1 MTSKLQIEALT
12 LTILLTVSIL
22 LIGSTTIVKAQTET
36 VVYVDPPEVKDIFS
50 PNTFTISVKVAN
62 ITDFY
67 GLDLQF
73 TWDPTVIKYVSH
85 TKMIP
90 VSTHPGGV
98 LNSPTLPILDAVD
111 ETASLPGAEPG
122 TRYWLAEAS
131 MLPAKG
137 FNGSGTI
144 FQMTFQVVGLGT
156 SPLQI
161 LSCSL
166 ADSIGLVIPATI
178 KQGSF
183 VNFVPP
189 PAPPADVF
197 VTPPSIINSSLTS
210 SHNFTIS
217 VNVTGV
223 ENLYSFN
230 LDLAYNA
237 SILETSLVTVN
248 SKFPSPT
255 IAQSSGKVHV
265 AASLTLPAPPI
276 EGNLSLTLIKF
287 HVLGEGGTALSLNN
301 VTLLDN
307 TGTPIDINEPEGGY
321 FNNMQVFLVPAT
333 VTIQPQTLNLK
344 SRGRWITAL
353 IELPSDYSVN
363 DINVS
368 SVMLNN
374 TVPAD
379 LTVPP
384 SIGDFDNDSDLD
396 LMLSFNR
403 TKVIGFIL
411 SQEPDIRNESIALTV
426 SGKVINSVMFEGSG
440 TVAVSPLVGDVDCN
454 GIVDIVDIVA
464 AGLSYNLVDGDKN
477 WNPNANF
484 ASPYNKIDIF
494 DLVTAASHYTET
506 IP

>member
-1 MTSKLQIEALT
+1 MASKLRIEALT
-12 LTILLTVSIL
+12 LTILLTASIL
-22 LIGSTTIVKAQTET
+22 FIGSTTIVKAQTGA

-50 PNTFTISVKVAN
+50 PNEFTISVKVAN
-62 ITDFY
+62 VTDLY
-67 GLDLQF
+67 GLDVQF

-85 TKMIP
+85 AAKIP
-90 VSTHPGGV
+90 VEDYPGGV
-98 LNSPTLPILDAVD
+98 MHKPVLQVMDVVD
-111 ETASLPGAEPG
+111 ETAGLPGTEPG
-122 TRYWLAEAS
+122 TRYWLAFAS
-131 MLPAKG
+131 MLPAVG
-137 FNGSGTI
+137 FNGNGII

-166 ADSIGLVIPATI
+166 SDSVGVQIPATI

-197 VTPPSIINSSLTS
+197 VTPPSIINSSLTP

-217 VNVTGV
+217 VNATGV
-223 ENLYSFN
+223 KNFYSFN

-237 SILETSLVTVN
+237 SILETTFVTVN

-287 HVLGEGGTALSLNN
+287 HVLGEGGTALSLHN

-333 VTIQPQTLNLK
+333 VTIQPQALNLK
-344 SRGRWITAL
+344 SRGRWIAAL
-353 IELPSDYSVN
+353 IELPSGYSVS

-368 SVMLNN
+368 SAMLNN

-396 LMLSFNR
+396 LMVSFNR

-411 SQEPDIRNESIALTV
+411 SQKPGIRNESIALTV
-426 SGKVINSVMFEGSG
+426 SGKLINSVMFEGSG
-440 TVAVSPLVGDVDCN
+440 TIAVSPLVGDVDCN
-454 GIVDIVDIVA
+454 GIVNIVDIAA
-464 AGLSYNLVDGDKN
+464 AGISYRSMDGDTN

-484 ASPYNKIDIF
+484 VSPYGKIDIF

-506 IP
+506 VP